1 MFFSGDRQY
10 PNNCPFSAH
19 VLPGKWD
26 VDLSIN
32 ARLKKKRL
40 LTQGSFVAFI
50 RDLPLGFLIK
60 NRLQIWLPK
69 LIEFKQIR

>member
-32 ARLKKKRL
+32 ARLKKNGYQLKGHL
-40 LTQGSFVAFI
+40 
-50 RDLPLGFLIK
+50 
-60 NRLQIWLPK
+60 
-69 LIEFKQIR
+69 

>member
-1 MFFSGDRQY
+1 MFFSGDREY

-32 ARLKKKRL
+32 ARRKKTVINSRVICSLHKRP
-40 LTQGSFVAFI
+40 AY
-50 RDLPLGFLIK
+50 GFLDKESSPNLATKI
-60 NRLQIWLPK
+60 N
-69 LIEFKQIR
+69 